1 VNTVTDSE
9 EQPGPYWSGKTAMEI
24 RNAVDV
30 RAERWAAIPGYSR
43 YEWSD
48 KGRVRVLGRTD
59 DRGRRL
65 AARVLK
71 TRVNNAGYEITGVVS
86 DAAGKQVT
94 VAVAPM
100 VVLAHHPAFRGLDRF
115 PGGLETRHGKAG
127 PLCNAYPENLWPGT
141 KKENADDKDAPPAPQ
156 HECRNHAL
164 CGNLVHTP
172 GRRCVP
178 CTQAVGREAARL
190 LAGGANLMAVTEHFG
205 YSGPDWVYKLAVR
218 HGGYGGSKAEALAQ
232 HPGMV
237 QRVRLRAAGL
247 RLTQGGSSR

>member
-1 VNTVTDSE
+1 MMTVSNGQIE
-9 EQPGPYWSGKTAMEI
+9 PYWFGKTPTEI

-48 KGRVRVLGRTD
+48 KGRIRALERTD
-59 DRGRRL
+59 DRGRWL

-115 PGGLETRHGKAG
+115 PDGLETRHGPAG
-127 PLCNAYPENLWPGT
+127 PLLNAYPENLWPGT
-141 KKENADDKDAPPAPQ
+141 KKENAADKDAPPEPQ

-172 GRRCVP
+172 GRRCVT
-178 CTQAVGREAARL
+178 CTAAVGREAAQL
-190 LAGGANLMAVTEHFG
+190 L
-205 YSGPDWVYKLAVR
+205 S
-218 HGGYGGSKAEALAQ
+218 
-232 HPGMV
+232 
-237 QRVRLRAAGL
+237 
-247 RLTQGGSSR
+247 

>member
-1 VNTVTDSE
+1 MTDSDQRAE
-9 EQPGPYWSGKTAMEI
+9 IQPYWFSKTAMEI

-30 RAERWAAIPGYSR
+30 RAERWAAIPAYSR

-48 KGRVRVLGRTD
+48 KGRVRALERIDG
-59 DRGRRL
+59 RGRRL

-71 TRVNNAGYEITGVVS
+71 TRVNNAGYEIVGVVN
-86 DAAGKQVT
+86 DRTGTQIT

-100 VVLAHHPAFRGLDRF
+100 IVLAHHPAFRGLDRF
-115 PGGLETRHGKAG
+115 PGSLETRHGPAG

-141 KKENADDKDAPPAPQ
+141 KKENAADKDAPPEPQ
-156 HECRNHAL
+156 HECRNHEL

-172 GRRCVP
+172 GRRCLK
-178 CTQAVGREAARL
+178 CMEAVGREAAQL
-190 LAGGANLMAVTEHFG
+190 LRGGANLMAVAEHFG
-205 YSGPDWVYKLAVR
+205 YSGPDWVFKLAV
-218 HGGYGGSKAEALAQ
+218 HDGGYEGTKAEALAQ

-247 RLTQGGSSR
+247 RLTQGGSAR